1 MKTNAA
7 CCPRII
13 ISGGSQ
19 WKRHPNCTRMFFI
32 TLLWPTRTKTLM
44 HLSDLSWEF
53 AVKFQIKSWVGMKE
67 WMKRIC
73 PCFSLESHSRK
84 ALKKKYLFR
93 ISQSLKHYLLGVWIS
108 TGFTI
113 QFDYDY
119 HVNDSIQFDITMH
132 HNASRL
138 YLIYLVHFFACSE
151 WNPPWKTSV
160 WPRPLYCNS
169 VPGCYRASYSLGHL
183 CGEQQF

>member
-1 MKTNAA
+1 MLPQNHNLWRGLSERDILTVHGCSYN
-7 CCPRII
+7 
-13 ISGGSQ
+13 
-19 WKRHPNCTRMFFI
+19 

-73 PCFSLESHSRK
+73 PCFSLESYSRK

-93 ISQSLKHYLLGVWIS
+93 ISQSLKHYLLEVWIT

-119 HVNDSIQFDITMH
+119 HANDSIQFDITMY

-138 YLIYLVHFFACSE
+138 YQIYLVHFFACFRVKPVLE
-151 WNPPWKTSV
+151 N
-160 WPRPLYCNS
+160 
-169 VPGCYRASYSLGHL
+169 L
-183 CGEQQF
+183 CMTPATVL